1 MSERTNEN
9 YIVLKA
15 GNFVCTYKII
25 WQSICL
31 KNNMQHKKDIQGT
44 GLSKTT
50 KKQEFEQKNCANI
63 IQNKLPEQWLV

>member
-1 MSERTNEN
+1 
-9 YIVLKA
+9 
-15 GNFVCTYKII
+15 
-25 WQSICL
+25 
-31 KNNMQHKKDIQGT
+31 MQHKKDIQGT